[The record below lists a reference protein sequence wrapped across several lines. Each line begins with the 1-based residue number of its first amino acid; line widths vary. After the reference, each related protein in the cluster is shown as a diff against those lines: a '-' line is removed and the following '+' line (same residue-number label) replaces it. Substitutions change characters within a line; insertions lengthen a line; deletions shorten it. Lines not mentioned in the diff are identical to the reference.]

1 MSEVYVLVETK
12 KPSIIKFFGIFSYVI
27 GGFSL
32 FAAAIVGSIFTITAI
47 LGLLLG
53 YFFQT
58 RNYEFEYSYFDGDV
72 RFAKIINKA
81 KRKRLPGY
89 NMADVFI
96 IAPADDPSAYK
107 YEHDSSAKIRRY
119 QSGYKNRKLYVM
131 AVKGKETNELIYFE
145 PDEKYLDAVCQK
157 FGHKVRR

>member
-1 MSEVYVLVETK
+1 MSEVYVLVERK
-12 KPSIIKFFGIFSYVI
+12 KPVIIKFFGIFSYVI
-27 GGFSL
+27 GVLSVI
-32 FAAAIVGSIFTITAI
+32 ATIIVGSIFPITAI
-47 LGLLLG
+47 LGILLG

-58 RNYEFEYSYFDGDV
+58 RNYEIEYAYFDGDV

-89 NMADVFI
+89 KMADVYM
-96 IAPADDPSAYK
+96 IAPAGDPSVYN
-107 YEHDSSAKIRRY
+107 YENEHGATIRRY
-119 QSGYKNRKLYVM
+119 QSGYKQEKLYVM
-131 AVKGKETNELIYFE
+131 AVKGKDSTELIYFE